1 MGASLYPPPVATP
14 TVVTSGFTPTSGF
27 TLNNFSG
34 RKFNGVCTVQVYV
47 QVVTAL
53 SPAAG
58 TSNFADTTVGTLP
71 AGYRPP
77 VPVNAAWGDGSTSGE
92 CVINTDGTIDLRD
105 TNTDQSSP
113 AGRNIRIT
121 GTFIL

>member
-27 TLNNFSG
+27 TLNGFTG
-34 RKFNGVCTVQVYV
+34 RKHNGVCTVQVYV

-53 SPAAG
+53 TPSAG
-58 TSNFADTTVGTLP
+58 TSNFADVTVGTLP
-71 AGYRPP
+71 SGYRPP
-77 VPVNAAWGDGSTSGE
+77 VVVNGAWGDGSVSGE
-92 CVINTDGTIDLRD
+92 CVINPDGTVDLRSTD
-105 TNTDQSSP
+105 TDQSSP

-121 GTFIL
+121 GTYVL